1 MTSLPFCKD
10 LTTTT
15 NNVRF
20 NAIIL
25 FSWGWQFSL
34 YFALAIFFNRRHPLC
49 SSHIVPNPLHLFPT
63 ISLVDLHFPSYFNFS
78 NLTYLRI
85 DVFTHDMTIPPKM
98 VLNYHILD
106 LHNNIHPITKNI
118 SWHPINQSYPTRP
131 DHSTLYPM
139 QPCLIQNNKFPCF
152 TTIQ

>member
-1 MTSLPFCKD
+1 MPLFCLVGAGNFRFISLLPFFSIVGI
-10 LTTTT
+10 LSVQAISSQILYTFFP
-15 NNVRF
+15 RF
-20 NAIIL
+20 PWWT
-25 FSWGWQFSL
+25 F
-34 YFALAIFFNRRHPLC
+34 
-49 SSHIVPNPLHLFPT
+49 
-63 ISLVDLHFPSYFNFS
+63 LHFPSYFNFS

-139 QPCLIQNNKFPCF
+139 QPRLIQNNKFPCF